1 MPRPS
6 NRQPPIK
13 DSSTVSQRSVSPIL
27 SSANTCSTSFSA
39 FCASFWRAMVSV
51 HVFFFASFAAI
62 RWNALPIRGK
72 SAVRPRASSI
82 FLSAATASCAAFPFS
97 TIPHK
102 ASAYTLSILCR
113 FLPPPS
119 ARGFGAGKHYLFC
132 CEHRRACNV
141 PFTFHHRFACGLF
154 GSCRC
159 LGDKLISAQLR
170 FFHHV
175 VADRLC
181 SHASRSYQAFG
192 PLCRVPDHGVALLFG
207 LFKPLRGRFCH
218 AHAFC
223 NFLPPFV
230 NNLQNRLI
238 QKIRKRREQ
247 QSKIHR
253 LNEKQ
258 FPIDAECCE

>member
-27 SSANTCSTSFSA
+27 SSANTCSTSFTA

-51 HVFFFASFAAI
+51 HVFFFASFAAR

-72 SAVRPRASSI
+72 SASRPRASSI

-97 TIPHK
+97 TISHK

-113 FLPPPS
+113 FLP
-119 ARGFGAGKHYLFC
+119 HNLLC
-132 CEHRRACNV
+132 CEHGRTRNV
-141 PFTFHHRFACGLF
+141 SFTFHHRFAFGLF
-154 GSCRC
+154 GSCRR

-181 SHASRSYQAFG
+181 AHSSRSYQALSL
-192 PLCRVPDHGVALLFG
+192 LCRVPDHGVALLFG
-207 LFKPLRGRFCH
+207 LFKSLRGRFCH

-247 QSKIHR
+247 QPKIHR
-253 LNEKQ
+253 LYQEQ
-258 FPIDAECCE
+258 FPIDTECRE